1 MFGIS
6 YENWFQTCDAYQ
18 NMNKRRLE
26 AYLQLY
32 PLSRINDVDWD
43 KLKSKEYFYE
53 YIDKGTFVN
62 NPFVMFHTSHYMQK
76 VDGSFRDAELISPIL
91 FLVLQSLGKEISN
104 LYSNKR
110 PENVTAYY
118 AGNFSNNR
126 YFYKSEYDNFFKLLN
141 ESIDS
146 YQYYIK
152 TDITSF
158 FSNINVNRLMQKLD
172 DNINAKNARISPIT
186 LNVIK
191 EFLLYCGGGSYPLIE
206 SSVASSYLA
215 TIVYLEWID
224 IALVDYI
231 ETMIPCIER
240 VKLVR
245 YVDDLYIL
253 IQCPSPHNYSVIH
266 EASIEIRNKYSSLLK
281 EEGLA
286 LNTKKYAFKKT
297 SKISEDLKK
306 SLYDDHFNDTAT
318 DIPEYFPNALK
329 AFCSKVLTRLDG
341 DCIDLEQYSLIVQE
355 SFSRNDIKYTPEE
368 VFNYLVYSKEEVEE
382 SEFIASTIASIVRKD
397 VSVISLDSKRLLP
410 LLIKLQSDRAIK
422 NVLNRLFERHR
433 QCEWN
438 SNDTTVSIAYLLH
451 SGFKH
456 IDLLAVL
463 KLEAPE
469 LYEYYSNYCR
479 GITVLYV
486 NRKCYLRR
494 MVIEEDWVANY
505 LYFMYIVRSDSSN
518 HFEAFA
524 FYKSFFDRFTGDLAY
539 KTGKETKKTCYEKYY
554 KEHQLKNFY
563 SSEEA
568 RTAINRAHKLRMMN
582 PITHA
587 SSEVITKPERMVEL
601 SNCAVALEEV
611 IDSYLNENNQ
621 FITESNKA

>member
-91 FLVLQSLGKEISN
+91 FLV
-104 LYSNKR
+104 
-110 PENVTAYY
+110 
-118 AGNFSNNR
+118 
-126 YFYKSEYDNFFKLLN
+126 
-141 ESIDS
+141 
-146 YQYYIK
+146 
-152 TDITSF
+152 
-158 FSNINVNRLMQKLD
+158 
-172 DNINAKNARISPIT
+172 
-186 LNVIK
+186 
-191 EFLLYCGGGSYPLIE
+191 
-206 SSVASSYLA
+206 
-215 TIVYLEWID
+215 
-224 IALVDYI
+224 
-231 ETMIPCIER
+231 
-240 VKLVR
+240 
-245 YVDDLYIL
+245 
-253 IQCPSPHNYSVIH
+253 
-266 EASIEIRNKYSSLLK
+266 
-281 EEGLA
+281 
-286 LNTKKYAFKKT
+286 
-297 SKISEDLKK
+297 
-306 SLYDDHFNDTAT
+306 
-318 DIPEYFPNALK
+318 
-329 AFCSKVLTRLDG
+329 
-341 DCIDLEQYSLIVQE
+341 
-355 SFSRNDIKYTPEE
+355 
-368 VFNYLVYSKEEVEE
+368 
-382 SEFIASTIASIVRKD
+382 
-397 VSVISLDSKRLLP
+397 
-410 LLIKLQSDRAIK
+410 
-422 NVLNRLFERHR
+422 
-433 QCEWN
+433 
-438 SNDTTVSIAYLLH
+438 
-451 SGFKH
+451 
-456 IDLLAVL
+456 LLAVL